1 MNFGRPRLLPSILAC
16 LVFGGCASTSGS
28 GPAGQ
33 SIPAAG
39 SSAPALVQAGA
50 PGASSRTVSTAPTG
64 RPPAVH
70 TAADVSFMQG
80 MIGHHAQALV
90 MTEMVPSRS
99 NSDGMR
105 LLARRIEV
113 SQDSEIEMMGQWL
126 RQRGE
131 TVPGTHDHMHHLM
144 PGMLSDAQL
153 AEMRA
158 ATGVEFERLFLRYM
172 IGHHE
177 GALTMVAELFA
188 SEGAAQDADIY
199 QFASD
204 VDSDQRME
212 IRRMQQML
220 DEHTPTENR

>member
-1 MNFGRPRLLPSILAC
+1 
-16 LVFGGCASTSGS
+16 
-28 GPAGQ
+28 
-33 SIPAAG
+33 
-39 SSAPALVQAGA
+39 
-50 PGASSRTVSTAPTG
+50 
-64 RPPAVH
+64 
-70 TAADVSFMQG
+70 MQG

>member
-1 MNFGRPRLLPSILAC
+1 MPAIFAC
-16 LVFGGCASTSGS
+16 LVIGGCVSTSGS
-28 GPAGQ
+28 GPAGG
-33 SIPAAG
+33 SAPVTE
-39 SSAPALVQAGA
+39 SSAPSFVQAGA
-50 PGASSRTVSTAPTG
+50 PGSPSRQVSASRTG
-64 RPPAVH
+64 GPPAVH

-99 NSDGMR
+99 SSDGMR

-131 TVPGTHDHMHHLM
+131 TVPRTHDHMHHLM

-158 ATGVEFERLFLRYM
+158 ATGIEFERLFLRYM

-188 SEGAAQDADIY
+188 SEGAAQDTDIY

-212 IRRMQQML
+212 IRRMRQML
-220 DEHTPTENR
+220 EERTPTENR